1 MLLVFSKFIYIK
13 HHMKI
18 KIFICF
24 FLFLNFNIISAQN
37 KDKLKSNKFSEQIQS
52 FSGLFDFTYNHHKD
66 LIYLTVNELEEEFL
80 YVNSLS
86 AGMGNNDIGLDR
98 GQLGD
103 QRIVYFSKFGN
114 KLMLIQPNLDYRST
128 SENPH
133 EKISVNEAFARSV
146 LFGFPII
153 EISERGYIIDLTPF
167 LMQDAHGV
175 ANRLS
180 LIGEGDYEI
189 DPTRSAISLSRTK
202 AFPKNIEFDI
212 MLTFSGTPSGSL
224 ISSVTPSP
232 DAITLNQH
240 HSFVALPDSN
250 YKPRQFDPRSGANAL
265 TFFDYTTPVSRST
278 KKQYLLRH
286 RLIKKNPSA
295 ASSEALEPIIYYLD
309 NGTPEPVRSAL
320 IEGGIWWNQAFE
332 NIGFKN
338 AFQIKMLPKDA
349 DPLDVRYNVIQW
361 VHRSTRGWSY
371 GSSVIDPRTGEII
384 KGHVTLGSLRIRQDF
399 MIALGLIDQPFLENN
414 NKENIALEM
423 ALSRIRQL
431 SAHEIGHTLGFA
443 HNFTASSNLRSSVMD
458 YPHPNI
464 KFVNGGISISDAYEK
479 GIGEWDKVSVAYSY
493 SHFPK
498 NINEEKALDS
508 ILSKS
513 AQDGHRFITDKDA
526 RPIGGAH
533 PYAHLWDNGNS
544 PTSELIHL
552 LDIRKKALQNFS
564 INHLRDGE
572 TYSTLEDR
580 MVPIYLL
587 HRYQMEAVVKLI
599 GGVDYDYAVRG
610 SQKYKVKV
618 VDGIIQRN
626 ALLAFQKA
634 LSPEFLAIP
643 EKLHN
648 LLPPRSFFSPRTRE
662 NFLSG
667 TGITFDYL
675 GIANTTSQ
683 NFIKMLLHPE
693 RANRLV
699 TQYGFDSNQ
708 LSLKETLSNLIGS
721 HFKAKYRNKH
731 FQQLNDIVKNNILEQ
746 IIILGLQKK
755 ANPIV
760 KATIFNQLIELD
772 RWLAAQN
779 EYGFSE
785 VYRTQIDKFFTDPS
799 SIRFPESNKLP
810 DGSPI
815 GIYSC
820 DF

>member
-1 MLLVFSKFIYIK
+1 
-13 HHMKI
+13 MKI

-133 EKISVNEAFARSV
+133 EKKSVNEAFARSV

-224 ISSVTPSP
+224 ISTVTPSP

-464 KFVNGGISISDAYEK
+464 KFVNGEISISDAYEK
-479 GIGEWDKVSVAYSY
+479 GIGEWDKISVAYSY

-626 ALLAFQKA
+626 ALLAFQKS

-708 LSLKETLSNLIGS
+708 LSLKETLSNLIDS

-746 IIILGLQKK
+746 IIILGLQKN

>member
-1 MLLVFSKFIYIK
+1 
-13 HHMKI
+13 MKI
-18 KIFICF
+18 KIFVCF
-24 FLFLNFNIISAQN
+24 ILFLNFNISSAQN
-37 KDKLKSNKFSEQIQS
+37 KGKLKSNRFSEKIQS
-52 FSGLFDFTYNHHKD
+52 FSGLFDFTYNHDKD
-66 LIYLTVNELEEEFL
+66 LIYLTVNELEKEFL

-86 AGMGNNDIGLDR
+86 SGMGNNDIGFDR

-128 SENPH
+128 SENPQ
-133 EKISVNEAFARSV
+133 EKKSVNEAFARSV

-180 LIGEGDYEI
+180 LMGEGDYEI

-240 HSFVALPDSN
+240 HSFVLLPDSN

-320 IEGGIWWNQAFE
+320 IEGGIWWNKAFE

-338 AFQIKMLPKDA
+338 AFQVKMLPKDA

-464 KFVNGGISISDAYEK
+464 KFINGEISISEAYEK

-498 NINEEKALDS
+498 NINE
-508 ILSKS
+508 
-513 AQDGHRFITDKDA
+513 
-526 RPIGGAH
+526 
-533 PYAHLWDNGNS
+533 
-544 PTSELIHL
+544 
-552 LDIRKKALQNFS
+552 
-564 INHLRDGE
+564 
-572 TYSTLEDR
+572 
-580 MVPIYLL
+580 
-587 HRYQMEAVVKLI
+587 
-599 GGVDYDYAVRG
+599 
-610 SQKYKVKV
+610 
-618 VDGIIQRN
+618 
-626 ALLAFQKA
+626 
-634 LSPEFLAIP
+634 
-643 EKLHN
+643 
-648 LLPPRSFFSPRTRE
+648 
-662 NFLSG
+662 
-667 TGITFDYL
+667 
-675 GIANTTSQ
+675 
-683 NFIKMLLHPE
+683 
-693 RANRLV
+693 
-699 TQYGFDSNQ
+699 
-708 LSLKETLSNLIGS
+708 
-721 HFKAKYRNKH
+721 
-731 FQQLNDIVKNNILEQ
+731 
-746 IIILGLQKK
+746 
-755 ANPIV
+755 
-760 KATIFNQLIELD
+760 
-772 RWLAAQN
+772 
-779 EYGFSE
+779 
-785 VYRTQIDKFFTDPS
+785 
-799 SIRFPESNKLP
+799 
-810 DGSPI
+810 
-815 GIYSC
+815 
-820 DF
+820 

>member
-24 FLFLNFNIISAQN
+24 FLFLNFNIVSAQN
-37 KDKLKSNKFSEQIQS
+37 KSKSKSNKFSEQIQS
-52 FSGLFDFTYNHHKD
+52 FSGLFDFTYNHDKD
-66 LIYLTVNELEEEFL
+66 LIYLTVNELEKEFL

-128 SENPH
+128 SENPQ
-133 EKISVNEAFARSV
+133 EKKSVNEAFARSV

-153 EISERGYIIDLTPF
+153 EISEEGYIIDLTPF

-414 NKENIALEM
+414 NKENVALEM

-464 KFVNGGISISDAYEK
+464 KFINGEISISDAYEK

-508 ILSKS
+508 ILLKS
-513 AQDGHRFITDKDA
+513 AQEGHRFITDKDA

-564 INHLRDGE
+564 IYHLRDGE

-610 SQKYKVKV
+610 SKKYKVKV

-634 LSPEFLAIP
+634 LSPESLAIP
-643 EKLHN
+643 EKFHN
-648 LLPPRSFFSPRTRE
+648 LLPPRSFFNPRTRE

-675 GIANTTSQ
+675 GIANSTSET
-683 NFIKMLLHPE
+683 FIKMLLHPE

-708 LSLKETLSNLIGS
+708 LSLKETLSNLVDS

-746 IIILGLQKK
+746 LIILGLQKK
-755 ANPIV
+755 SNPIV

-785 VYRTQIDKFFTDPS
+785 VYRSQIDKFFTDPS
-799 SIRFPESNKLP
+799 SIRFPESKKLP